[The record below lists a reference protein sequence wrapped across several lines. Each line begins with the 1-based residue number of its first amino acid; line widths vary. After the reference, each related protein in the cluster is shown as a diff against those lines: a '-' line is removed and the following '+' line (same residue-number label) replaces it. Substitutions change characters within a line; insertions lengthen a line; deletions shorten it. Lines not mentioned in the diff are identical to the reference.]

1 MKNNNLLN
9 GNVAFDWIVGGIRD
23 IPQFFAKPLYVI
35 KDYKPYDLKPDII
48 AGLNVAVVLT
58 PQAIAYALIAG
69 LPPYMGLY
77 AAVIASIVGSMWG
90 SSYHLQTGP
99 TNAVSLLMFYSLL
112 SVADAGSSEFIL
124 AAGLMAVMVGVIQIV
139 IGVAHMGVLV
149 NFVSDSVITGFTAG
163 AGILIAVSQL
173 PHLLGTPVEHVPGV
187 YHILVQIGERSADI
201 HPPSVILGF
210 VTLGVMIGVATIKPG
225 MPITFIGMV
234 VSALVVVVFSLQD
247 QNVVVLGELPR
258 QLPPIANIPI
268 FDLELVGK
276 LSTGAL
282 AVSAIGLVE
291 AISISRSVAAD
302 SGQRIDSN
310 QEFVGQGLANIF
322 AGLLSGYTCSG
333 SFTRTV
339 VNYSSGG
346 RTPMSGVYAGI
357 WVLVAI
363 IVFGPFAS
371 YLPRAGLACVLMV
384 TAWRMV
390 NRVEIGRI
398 VRSSNGD
405 TIIMIATF
413 MATLFLPLE
422 FAVLAGMLVSFAQYL
437 VQSATPRVW
446 PVVPDDNFRYFLPE
460 ADRSV
465 CPQLGM
471 IAIEGSLYFGAV
483 HHVENA
489 IRRNSEQHPD
499 QYLLLLRLHLV
510 DKCDVSGIHMLE
522 AVVRRYRDQNGD
534 VYVVGARPQVVEMM
548 EASGF
553 IEYIGRGNLLPR
565 ENAVSHLF
573 HHVLDG
579 RICQYH
585 CNVRVFAECQPIIK
599 SSDIGGDEAGVHG
612 KEYDVDYCTAEDLHT
627 AINTETEKAIVF
639 DVREKSEYGHLHIP
653 GSNCLPITYLMKGI
667 EELAKGSDVYLVCR
681 SGRRS
686 LRAAHMM
693 KTLGYQNVKVLGG
706 GLLGWEAAGYK
717 IIFESENAD

>member
-1 MKNNNLLN
+1 MKNGNALN

-23 IPQFFAKPLYVI
+23 IPQFFARPIHVI
-35 KDYKPYDLKPDII
+35 NDYRPSDLRPDIV

-77 AAVIASIVGSMWG
+77 AAVVASIVGSLWG

-112 SVADAGSSEFIL
+112 TVAETGSYEFIV
-124 AAGLMAVMVGVIQIV
+124 AAGLMAVMVGIIQILV
-139 IGVAHMGVLV
+139 GVAHMGVLV

-173 PHLLGTPVEHVPGV
+173 PHLLRIPVDHVPGV
-187 YHILVQIGERSADI
+187 YNILLQIGEGSAGI
-201 HPPSVILGF
+201 HPPSLILGL
-210 VTLGVMIGVATIKPG
+210 VTLGVMIGVGTIKTG
-225 MPITFIGMV
+225 MPITFVGMV
-234 VSALVVVVFSLQD
+234 VSALVVVTFGLQEQD
-247 QNVVVLGELPR
+247 VVVLGELPR

-268 FDLELVGK
+268 LDLELVGK

-291 AISISRSVAAD
+291 AISISRSVAAE

-310 QEFVGQGLANIF
+310 QEFVGQGLSNIF
-322 AGLLSGYTCSG
+322 AGLFSGYSCSG

-346 RTPMSGVYAGI
+346 RTAMSGVYAGV

-363 IVFGPFAS
+363 MIFGPFAS
-371 YLPRAGLACVLMV
+371 YLPRAGLACVLIV

-390 NRVEIGRI
+390 NRVEIARI
-398 VRSSNGD
+398 FRSSNGD
-405 TIIMIATF
+405 TIIMIVTF

-446 PVVPDDNFRYFLPE
+446 PVVPDDNFRYFLAE
-460 ADRSV
+460 DERSV

-489 IRRNSEQHPD
+489 IRLNSEQHPD

-522 AVVRRYRDQNGD
+522 SVVRRYRERNGD
-534 VYVVGARPQVVEMM
+534 VYLVGARPQVVDMM

-553 IEYIGRGNLLPR
+553 IQYLGKDNLLSR
-565 ENAVSHLF
+565 EDAVSHLF
-573 HHVLDG
+573 HNVLDYG
-579 RICQYH
+579 ICKYH

-599 SSDIGGDEAGVHG
+599 SGDIGNSSIAVEV
-612 KEYDVDYCTAEDLHT
+612 KEYDVDYCSAQDLHSVIG
-627 AINTETEKAIVF
+627 AESGEILVF
-639 DVREKSEYGHLHIP
+639 DVREKDEYKRIRIP
-653 GSNCLPITYLMKGI
+653 GSSNLPITHLMKGI
-667 EELAKGSDVYLVCR
+667 EDVSKDANVYLVCR

-693 KTLGYQNVKVLGG
+693 NTLGYQHVRVLGG
-706 GLLGWEAAGYK
+706 GMLGWEAAGYK
-717 IIFESENAD
+717 IIFQR